1 MCKLTCIAAVTGP
14 ACCATT
20 GAQHWVTGRL
30 PGTVTTLAAVHSPSA
45 CRARYKLQQLSQ
57 STSMLLRATCGL
69 VYNKNNDRTT
79 SLFSAFAVT
88 KTITEVSRYQST
100 HKSYTSLSL
109 PLVNFSTCYSSVHQ
123 MCSNS
128 DSISEPNI
136 FFILRQSTCSLN
148 FKLKITIA
156 HTVRQSHLYA
166 RSSQRGPVL
175 PAGQTQTPVSA
186 SQGTSLIH

>member
-1 MCKLTCIAAVTGP
+1 MYRSCDRSSLLCNYRSPTLGHRSTAWYSDNARCSSLPICLPRTLQV
-14 ACCATT
+14 ATT
-20 GAQHWVTGRL
+20 VSKHKYV
-30 PGTVTTLAAVHSPSA
+30 VA
-45 CRARYKLQQLSQ
+45 CNMWASIQQEQRQDNKL
-57 STSMLLRATCGL
+57 
-69 VYNKNNDRTT
+69 
-79 SLFSAFAVT
+79 AVT

-128 DSISEPNI
+128 DSISQPNI